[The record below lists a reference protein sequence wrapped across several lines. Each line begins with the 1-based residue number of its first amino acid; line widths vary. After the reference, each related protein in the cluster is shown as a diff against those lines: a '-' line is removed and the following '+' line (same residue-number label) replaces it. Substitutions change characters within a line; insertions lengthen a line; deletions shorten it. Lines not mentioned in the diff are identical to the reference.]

1 MAVGADS
8 TGIRVTWTHADF
20 VATDLITGA
29 IVVARA
35 ARAGNPWPIHFRGI
49 ALDAGIALEADH
61 HVGSW
66 KIGAEVGVVAV
77 QLRVS
82 SVASDALALGP
93 VIHRIAEGIHAAH
106 LGQAG
111 ILAGLGIQVAEAVIG
126 ALFVARALWRLLR
139 LAFAT
144 GSQTVAQL
152 NGTSAATT
160 FVDHHATLQGAHTV
174 TALID
179 AEALLLSARGAV
191 FVDIQSGS
199 RWADTL
205 SIHIPDEALLDDAQR
220 ALVALHGWVSGVSL
234 QALADHGPHGQSI
247 PDAAE
252 SVHSTWLGG
261 IAGIHTFTTQ
271 ASLLAGTIRIADA
284 DGHVALRFAAIP
296 SGHGSWWASAL
307 RSVLVYLAYFILG
320 TDRSCCTNIIAFTI
334 HTRPVRRAFVIGSAS
349 QRGTRNPGVSS
360 MSWDTLAYS
369 TMFNGQALGI
379 GSTLLTLAGRDAE
392 LIAALVGS
400 RTVGID
406 TALDLGALK
415 LWVTLESLTTRAD
428 GLVILDAALGIQ
440 AAVAGISADAVQTG
454 LIRRTV

>member
-35 ARAGNPWPIHFRGI
+35 ARAGNPWPIHFRGV

-61 HVGSW
+61 HIGSW
-66 KIGAEVGVVAV
+66 EIGAEVGVVAV

-205 SIHIPDEALLDDAQR
+205 SIHIPDEALLDDAQG

-234 QALADHGPHGQSI
+234 QALADHGPHG
-247 PDAAE
+247 
-252 SVHSTWLGG
+252 
-261 IAGIHTFTTQ
+261 
-271 ASLLAGTIRIADA
+271 
-284 DGHVALRFAAIP
+284 
-296 SGHGSWWASAL
+296 
-307 RSVLVYLAYFILG
+307 
-320 TDRSCCTNIIAFTI
+320 
-334 HTRPVRRAFVIGSAS
+334 
-349 QRGTRNPGVSS
+349 
-360 MSWDTLAYS
+360 
-369 TMFNGQALGI
+369 
-379 GSTLLTLAGRDAE
+379 
-392 LIAALVGS
+392 
-400 RTVGID
+400 
-406 TALDLGALK
+406 
-415 LWVTLESLTTRAD
+415 
-428 GLVILDAALGIQ
+428 
-440 AAVAGISADAVQTG
+440 
-454 LIRRTV
+454 